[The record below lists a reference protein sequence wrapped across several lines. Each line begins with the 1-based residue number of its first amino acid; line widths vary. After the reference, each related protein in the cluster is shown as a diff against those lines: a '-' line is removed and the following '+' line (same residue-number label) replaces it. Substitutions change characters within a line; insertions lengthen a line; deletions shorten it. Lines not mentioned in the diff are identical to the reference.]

1 MAFLCFLDVDLTTQR
16 HILLWIYFNVDILKN
31 SSYIQIHGKSY
42 LNSTIALAV
51 LLKEITHYVLK
62 SFYNVGYLLLEYF
75 LSYVLV
81 FQVL

>member
-1 MAFLCFLDVDLTTQR
+1 MAFLCFLGVDLTTQR

-42 LNSTIALAV
+42 LNATIALAV
-51 LLKEITHYVLK
+51 LLKEIRHYVLK
-62 SFYNVGYLLLEYF
+62 SFYNVEFLLLEYF